1 MILLALICLV
11 LAALLAFRERGAARD
26 RERAAEERA
35 ELRREQAEERLRHAE
50 ERKNLYQ
57 RIQAPDVAVAEAVR
71 EARGPY
77 QRRQPKGHDH
87 DIHAPEVN
95 GG

>member
-1 MILLALICLV
+1 MIFLALICLALV
-11 LAALLAFRERGAARD
+11 ALLAFRERGAARD
-26 RERAAEERA
+26 RERAADERIALLTAHEEERVH
-35 ELRREQAEERLRHAE
+35 HAQ
-50 ERKNLYQ
+50 ERKELYQ
-57 RIQAPDVAVAEAVR
+57 RIQAPEVAVAEAIR

-87 DIHAPEVN
+87 DIHAPEVD